1 MKETYICEKRPMFAK
16 RDPKLGFLL
25 QIQGGEDAS
34 DAKRDLYMRKETQN
48 WVLHCR
54 YKVAKIHQTPQVAGL
69 FLQESH

>member
-1 MKETYICEKRPMFAK
+1 MKETYICERDLYMRKRPIYAK
-16 RDPKLGFLL
+16 TDPKLGFLL

-54 YKVAKIHQTPQVAGL
+54 YKVAKIHRTP
-69 FLQESH
+69 